1 MRKAALLDKKP
12 LTATSNMLEMA
23 KKDIGKAK
31 QAVRYYCAAQNYIE
45 YESRFY
51 FRACL
56 AEKREILEVDLFTR
70 ADLFQGRKTPRF
82 RIFLDRERND
92 FISWNTVEEKWS
104 KAKIDMLGA
113 DYDRY
118 CYAWRGRNYA
128 SQDTINLVNRYL
140 NTGKQQDVEA
150 ATLDFQAKVRRG
162 ACKKTQADNRHHR
175 WVYGLGT

>member
-1 MRKAALLDKKP
+1 MRKATLLDKKP
-12 LTATSNMLEMA
+12 LTATPKMLEMA

-31 QAVRYYCAAQNYIE
+31 QAVRYYGATQNYIE

-56 AEKREILEVDLFTR
+56 AENWEILEVDLFTR
-70 ADLFQGRKTPRF
+70 ADLFQGKKTPRF

-118 CYAWRGRNYA
+118 CYAWR
-128 SQDTINLVNRYL
+128 
-140 NTGKQQDVEA
+140 
-150 ATLDFQAKVRRG
+150 
-162 ACKKTQADNRHHR
+162 
-175 WVYGLGT
+175 